1 MNLLE
6 SREWD
11 GWMLAFF
18 LYVLVA
24 TSAVVYGPQQRG
36 FARLVS
42 GLVLSISYHC
52 LLKPS
57 FYSKVLAPPVHIWT
71 CRRLKIVAIYYVAG
85 LVFYAFHHLPPFFFI
100 MNKSW
105 LATGSASWL
114 VAAPG
119 SLLRRA
125 ALRVR

>member
-6 SREWD
+6 SRD
-11 GWMLAFF
+11 GMDGCLHFF
-18 LYVLVA
+18 CMSWSLPPLLLF
-24 TSAVVYGPQQRG
+24 GPQQRG
-36 FARLVS
+36 FARFVS

-57 FYSKVLAPPVHIWT
+57 CYSKVLAPPVHIWT
-71 CRRLKIVAIYYVAG
+71 CRRLKVVAIYYVAG
-85 LVFYAFHHLPPFFFI
+85 LVFYTFHHLPPFCFI
-100 MNKSW
+100 MNESW
-105 LATGSASWL
+105 LATGPASWL

-119 SLLRRA
+119 SLLQRA